1 MTNLFEIENARKA
14 YESFTLD
21 DVCLKLPPG
30 YIMGLIGPNGS
41 GKTTLIKLIM
51 NVVRRDGGTIRLFGS
66 DNLRQAENARAR
78 IGFVQDEPTFYGH
91 LTLASMKS
99 IVAGFYESWDEE
111 AFLRLIDRF
120 DLPLSKRVMAL
131 SRGMTTK
138 FALSLAL
145 SHRAELLV
153 LDEPTSGLDPGAR
166 RELLTIL
173 AEYIEDGT
181 RSVLFST
188 HITSD
193 LERVADFVTLLQAG
207 KLVFSSAKDD
217 ILDNWALVKGGNQL
231 LTAAARDHLE
241 GCREGEHGFEALTSR
256 GQDVQQHFDGDVLVE
271 KASLEDIMFYTT
283 PRHQGGTCSR

>member
-1 MTNLFEIENARKA
+1 M
-14 YESFTLD
+14 
-21 DVCLKLPPG
+21 
-30 YIMGLIGPNGS
+30 
-41 GKTTLIKLIM
+41 
-51 NVVRRDGGTIRLFGS
+51 
-66 DNLRQAENARAR
+66 
-78 IGFVQDEPTFYGH
+78 
-91 LTLASMKS
+91 
-99 IVAGFYESWDEE
+99 
-111 AFLRLIDRF
+111 
-120 DLPLSKRVMAL
+120 
-131 SRGMTTK
+131 
-138 FALSLAL
+138 
-145 SHRAELLV
+145 
-153 LDEPTSGLDPGAR
+153 
-166 RELLTIL
+166 TIL